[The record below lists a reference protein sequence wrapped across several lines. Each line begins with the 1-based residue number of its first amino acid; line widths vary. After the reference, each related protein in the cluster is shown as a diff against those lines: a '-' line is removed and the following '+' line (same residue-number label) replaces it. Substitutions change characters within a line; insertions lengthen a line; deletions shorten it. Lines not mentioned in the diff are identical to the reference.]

1 MSTPEL
7 SFKDIIAADNAKVF
21 INGNEFADAHNL
33 NGVECL
39 AVVQDVSTAEKL
51 SIGLNA
57 DNAYPGLYGSRVMVT
72 CKAADLPSIPVF
84 GMAFELDGQLYTVEA
99 CDEDMGLLTIQLIG
113 NER

>member
-7 SFKDIIAADNAKVF
+7 TFKEIVANDNANVF
-21 INGNEFADAHNL
+21 INGNEFADTHNI

-51 SIGLNA
+51 SIGLGAENT
-57 DNAYPGLYGSRVMVT
+57 YPGLYGSRVMVN
-72 CKAADLPSIPVF
+72 CKAEDLPSIPVF
-84 GMAFELDGQLYTVEA
+84 GMAIELDGQLYTVEA
-99 CDEDMGLLTIQLIG
+99 CDDDMGLLTIQLIG

>member
-7 SFKDIIAADNAKVF
+7 SFKGIIAADNANVF
-21 INGNEFADAHNL
+21 INGNEFAAAHNL

-51 SIGLNA
+51 SIGLSA
-57 DNAYPGLYGSRVMVT
+57 DNTYPGLYGSRVMVN
-72 CKAADLPSIPVF
+72 CKAADLPSNPVF
-84 GMAFELDGQLYTVEA
+84 GMAFELDGNLYTVEA

>member
-7 SFKDIIAADNAKVF
+7 TFKEIVANDNANVF
-21 INGNEFADAHNL
+21 INGNEFADTHNL

-51 SIGLNA
+51 SIGLGAENT
-57 DNAYPGLYGSRVMVT
+57 YPGLYGSRVMVN
-72 CKAADLPSIPVF
+72 CKAEDLPSIPVS

>member
-7 SFKDIIAADNAKVF
+7 TFKEIVANDNANVF
-21 INGNEFADAHNL
+21 INGNEFADTHNI

-51 SIGLNA
+51 SIGLGAENT
-57 DNAYPGLYGSRVMVT
+57 YPGLYGSRVMVN
-72 CKAADLPSIPVF
+72 CKAENLTSIPEY
-84 GMAFELDGQLYTVEA
+84 GMAIEVDGQLYTVEA
-99 CDEDMGLLTIQLIG
+99 CDDDMGLLTIQLIG

>member
-1 MSTPEL
+1 MTPFEEQ
-7 SFKDIIAADNAKVF
+7 IAADNAAVF
-21 INGNEFADAHNL
+21 INGSEFAGTHNL

-39 AVVQDVSTAEKL
+39 AIVQDVSTAEKL
-51 SIGLNA
+51 SIGLSA
-57 DNAYPGLYGSRVMVT
+57 DNTYPGLYGSRVMVN
-72 CKAADLPSIPVF
+72 CKAEDLSSIPVF